1 TFAVYYL
8 PQLMQHLQTQYATI
22 NFVLEM
28 NNSEEVVEK
37 VEKHQVDFGF
47 IEKPLITK
55 GASREEII
63 QDQLVLAGDP
73 ANQNWL

>member
-1 TFAVYYL
+1 
-8 PQLMQHLQTQYATI
+8 MHLQTQYATI

-47 IEKPLITK
+47 IE
-55 GASREEII
+55 
-63 QDQLVLAGDP
+63 
-73 ANQNWL
+73 NH